1 MLQPAGP
8 EGGGRGGGGRG
19 GNWKGGKKVDS
30 PCHKVIKM
38 AMEHDLAPVIV
49 FSFSKKDCE
58 NYALQ
63 LSKMDFNTGKHST
76 FVFEQAWRQ

>member
-1 MLQPAGP
+1 MGMLQNTEGAG
-8 EGGGRGGGGRG
+8 GGGGRG
-19 GNWKGGKKVDS
+19 GRRPGNNKGDDS

-58 NYALQ
+58 VYALQ
-63 LSKMDFNTGKHST
+63 MSKLDFNSGMY
-76 FVFEQAWRQ
+76 

>member
-1 MLQPAGP
+1 MGMLQNT
-8 EGGGRGGGGRG
+8 EGQQGRGGGGGRKQQ
-19 GNWKGGKKVDS
+19 KGEDS

-58 NYALQ
+58 VYALQ
-63 LSKMDFNTGKHST
+63 MSKLDFNSGT
-76 FVFEQAWRQ
+76 